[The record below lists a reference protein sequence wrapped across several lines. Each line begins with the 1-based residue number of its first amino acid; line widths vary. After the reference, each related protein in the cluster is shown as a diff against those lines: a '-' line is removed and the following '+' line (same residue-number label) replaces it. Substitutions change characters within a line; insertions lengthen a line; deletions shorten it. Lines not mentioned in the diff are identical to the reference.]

1 MYNKIRML
9 MNTGGVFGYF
19 LQVIPITCVVGFTYV
34 IFRLIYLK
42 RKHISI
48 VWPPEVMR
56 ALFICYLTGLF
67 NLIVMP
73 AGFWLSFFDGIAFGW
88 WNEMEPFF
96 SFGGCNLVPT
106 IVKWLHHELVIGS
119 WVKTMLIGNV
129 AMFIPFGFFIPFV
142 SKHIT
147 VRKIWGIAIVIPLS
161 MELLQMCFG
170 RSFDIDDLICNF
182 LGIVVG
188 YFIATAI
195 NITRKHFCLEKSK
208 NNKVRP

>member
-19 LQVIPITCVVGFTYV
+19 LQVIPITCVVGLTYV

-42 RKHISI
+42 RTRIPI
-48 VWPPEVMR
+48 VWPKEVMK

-88 WNEMEPFF
+88 WNEMGPLF
-96 SFGGCNLVPT
+96 SFGGYNLTPA
-106 IVKWLHHELVIGS
+106 IVKYLRHELAIGS

-142 SKHIT
+142 SERIT
-147 VRKIWGIAIVIPLS
+147 VRKVWGIAIIVPLS

-188 YFIATAI
+188 NFIAAVI
-195 NITRKHFCLEKSK
+195 KISMKYFHIGKRKERF
-208 NNKVRP
+208 